1 MAWHLIYHP
10 DVQQDLIRLGS
21 AAANRVLDV
30 IEERIRDGEPDKL
43 GKPLRGALAGCRRIR
58 TRNTRIDLTAWN
70 AIIGLRNRIVHDYLN
85 LDMDRVLQV
94 VSERRHHFIRAFLV
108 S

>member
-43 GKPLRGALAGCRRIR
+43 GKPLRGALAGCRRMR
-58 TRNTRIDLTAWN
+58 TGNTRIVYKVDGLAIQVLIIAVGARRDEEIYDLA
-70 AIIGLRNRIVHDYLN
+70 NR
-85 LDMDRVLQV
+85 RV
-94 VSERRHHFIRAFLV
+94 
-108 S
+108 

>member
-1 MAWHLIYHP
+1 MAWHVIYHP
-10 DVQQDLIRLGS
+10 DVQQDLTRLGS

-58 TRNTRIDLTAWN
+58 TGNTRIVYAVDGQ
-70 AIIGLRNRIVHDYLN
+70 AI
-85 LDMDRVLQV
+85 RVLIIAV
-94 VSERRHHFIRAFLV
+94 GARRDEEVYETAQRRV
-108 S
+108 